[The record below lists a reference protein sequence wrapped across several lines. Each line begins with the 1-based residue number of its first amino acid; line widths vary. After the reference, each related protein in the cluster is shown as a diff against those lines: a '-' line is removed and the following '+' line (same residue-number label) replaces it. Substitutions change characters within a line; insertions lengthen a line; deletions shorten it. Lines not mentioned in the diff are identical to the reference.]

1 MNRLVFDSLPAAHL
15 FLQQLQKLFHH
26 ARLFVLDSQQQIF
39 WQSADQQDLHQQA
52 LLEYALAHSNE
63 EAHSEIYLDQL
74 NIFYLKHRIK
84 IATQNYECHLFQ
96 PCPTV
101 HILETTTQLKPTQA
115 ELELAER
122 FNSQNPQMF
131 AMFSII
137 QRVASTQFPVL
148 VRGESGSGKELVAQ
162 AIHDYSERRNRPFIA
177 VNCASLNANILES
190 ELFGHVKGAF
200 TGAIR
205 DHKGV
210 FERAAGGTLFL
221 DEVAEIPLELQA
233 KLLRVLETGEYTQLG
248 GEKTLKSDVR
258 IIAATHRAL
267 REEARLGRFR
277 QDLLYRLRV
286 IPIFV
291 PPLRE
296 RKTDIPLI
304 IKKILQDNSLLQGQS
319 SPVLTHRTMQVMLQY
334 DWPGNI
340 RELKN
345 TLLYALTM
353 SQGRN
358 YIDIHDLP
366 YEISNIE
373 HGDALITESLSSKNI
388 TKELLAHLLEQYR
401 KDLQKVA
408 DELNISRTT
417 LWRYRKKWDI

>member
-1 MNRLVFDSLPAAHL
+1 MNRLFFDSLPSAQA
-15 FLQQLQKLFHH
+15 FLQQLQGLFHH
-26 ARLFVLDSQQQIF
+26 ATVFVLDEKQVI
-39 WQSADQQDLHQQA
+39 WQTSNEHDLHQQA
-52 LLEYALAHSNE
+52 LLQYLDLHPSEDTSQ
-63 EAHSEIYLDQL
+63 EIYIDQF
-74 NIFYLKHRIK
+74 NSFYIKHPLE
-84 IATQNYECHLFQ
+84 IANQVYDLHLFQ
-96 PCPTV
+96 PCPSICTP
-101 HILETTTQLKPTQA
+101 ETTTQLQPSQA

-122 FNSQNPQMF
+122 FNSQTPQMF

-162 AIHDYSERRNRPFIA
+162 AIHDYSERHNRPFIA
-177 VNCASLNANILES
+177 VNCASLNVNILES

-296 RKTDIPLI
+296 RKADIPLI
-304 IKKILQDNSLLQGQS
+304 IKKILQENSLPQDQAA
-319 SPVLTHRTMQVMLQY
+319 PMLTHRAMQIMLQY

-345 TLLYALTM
+345 TLLYALAM
-353 SQGRN
+353 SQGRT
-358 YIDIHDLP
+358 YIDVNDLP
-366 YEISNIE
+366 YEISNVQ
-373 HGDALITESLSSKNI
+373 HGDTQIAEPLSNKSI
-388 TKELLAHLLEQYR
+388 TKELLAHLLEQYN